1 MRLLALA
8 FIATLIFLT
17 PAVSYALDP
26 IVQCGFSGTP
36 CTACDFFALASNA
49 IRWLVALITLV
60 ITLVVVWAGLMIAT
74 SGGDSHKVSDAK
86 KMLTNALIG
95 FAILLSAWLIVD
107 TLMKI
112 TKFGEGSVLGP
123 WNTINVN
130 ACKAPAGTTIPNPPG
145 GTPTTT
151 PTTTP
156 PTNPGSGANC
166 PAAEP
171 SAVTP
176 IPGYATKGDSEKA
189 LPGTVENFLAMRE
202 AALKDGVDLKVTDGW
217 RPESEQVSLWNQ
229 YCGSGT
235 CGRTKV
241 AKPCSLGGNGSNHN
255 SGEALD
261 IDVGCSNGSS
271 GCNTKT
277 YNWLKANGSRWGF
290 RNALPTD
297 PLHWSPSGR

>member
-1 MRLLALA
+1 MTYRPLIFSFL
-8 FIATLIFLT
+8 ATLVLFT

-26 IVQCGFSGTP
+26 IVQCGWGGTP
-36 CTACDFFALASNA
+36 CTACDFFALAANA

-60 ITLVVVWAGLMIAT
+60 ITLVVVWAGIKIAT
-74 SGGDSHKVSDAK
+74 SGGDSHAVSDAK
-86 KMLTNALIG
+86 HMLTNALIG

-112 TKFGEGSVLGP
+112 TKFGQGSPLGP

-130 ACKAPAGTTIPNPPG
+130 ACKTAGGTTIPGPTPG
-145 GTPTTT
+145 T

-171 SAVTP
+171 TAVIAVPSSA
-176 IPGYATKGDSEKA
+176 IKGDAEKA
-189 LPGTVENFLAMRE
+189 LPGTVQNFLAMRE

-229 YCGSGT
+229 YCSSGV

-277 YNWLKANGSRWGF
+277 YNWLKANGSQWGF
-290 RNALPTD
+290 RNSLPTD